1 MDTTINFTSW
11 PDMMTASPFDPEHD
25 LGGKLTKEIFF
36 KELHVPL
43 DKNDELAGAINEF
56 LAGKFEPH
64 RVTLLTGYA
73 GNGKTT
79 FIHEFMEGRT
89 DERPLYYDFT
99 SVRPLSGNTADRVMR
114 NYVRDTKGIV
124 DSLRLISSHRRELK
138 DYFSSDVLARLKA
151 SPVPDSPDDDWLD
164 DTFDLFDLRDTFA
177 CLFVHLFDTFQE
189 NRTTVLYFDN
199 LDGIPMEDLANHF
212 MLYFQEAMSA
222 AMYISR
228 MPFFND
234 RNINFRSDFRFV
246 FCIREANGAI
256 LNAHLSGRTDFIR
269 APFEISFSP
278 EFYQRVAEKR
288 VKFVADNFPQEDVR
302 AYGHN
307 RFSIILGKVLS
318 DMYFR
323 EVFLPLYNNDYR
335 QVASL
340 LVSLI
345 RQYDLDQTHED
356 VDFQL
361 RGMLMFGVIR
371 SLLTEDFLKDYRNI
385 PKDDE
390 NGYCYIDRVMLTL
403 LINLSNYRRY
413 TFRQTGDPYSFFYL
427 VKELQPL
434 YEVRKI
440 LNSIARCFL
449 SQQLNRVHLI
459 TVLHRKVTDV
469 AGFVDLYA
477 PMVNEALAA
486 SPTDNLGLKTELN
499 AVKVRVN
506 PAAFTYIRYVLPH
519 FEFYSNIV
527 GNTKPLFSDPLTREL
542 ADKRKPQGKKVYA
555 FEAKIDSVLHQFR
568 EHAKLMKKFFDKYYV
583 PLDINGENFRNSNY
597 CFRHQGTSAF
607 PVPDGGLSH
616 TVRTVTAHVNYIDEL
631 RRRILGDPGLDDDTV
646 RAINESIIS
655 RIRRY
660 VQVLQYAV
668 DSNAAHTFEEK
679 VDTHIRVIERN
690 LLDRTIAIDKKEDIS
705 GGETRAPR

>member
-1 MDTTINFTSW
+1 MTTTVKFTTM
-11 PDMMTASPFDPEHD
+11 PDMMKASPFDPEHD
-25 LGGKLTKEIFF
+25 LDRTLTKEIFF
-36 KELHVPL
+36 NELHIPP
-43 DKNDELAGAINEF
+43 DDYYGLAGALHVF
-56 LAGKFEPH
+56 LTSRFEPH

-79 FIHEFMEGRT
+79 FIHAFKEGRT
-89 DERPLYYDFT
+89 DERSLYYDFT
-99 SVRPLSGNTADRVMR
+99 SVRPRSDNTADRVMR
-114 NYVRDTKGIV
+114 NYIRDTEGIV
-124 DSLRLISSHRRELK
+124 DTLRLISRHRHELK
-138 DYFSSDVLARLKA
+138 DYFSSDLVANLNA
-151 SPVPDSPDDDWLD
+151 SPVPDSPDNAWLHA
-164 DTFDLFDLRDTFA
+164 TFNLFDLRDTFA
-177 CLFVHLFDTFQE
+177 CFFIHLFDTYKQGKK
-189 NRTTVLYFDN
+189 TVVYFDN

-228 MPFFND
+228 MSFFDD
-234 RNINFRSDFRFV
+234 RNIDFRTNFRFV

-269 APFEISFSP
+269 APFEISFNSD
-278 EFYQRVAEKR
+278 FYRKVAEKR
-288 VKFVADNFPQEDVR
+288 VKFVADNFPHEDVR
-302 AYGHN
+302 AYGHG
-307 RFSIILGKVLS
+307 RFSAILGKILN

-335 QVASL
+335 EVAGL

-345 RQYDLDQTHED
+345 RQYDLDRSHED

-371 SLLTEDFLKDYRNI
+371 SLLTEDFLKDYRKI
-385 PKDDE
+385 PANE

-403 LINLSNYRRY
+403 LINCSNYRRY
-413 TFRQTGDPYSFFYL
+413 AMQQSGEPFSFFYL
-427 VKELQPL
+427 IKDLYPL
-434 YEVRKI
+434 YEVRTI

-477 PMVNEALAA
+477 PMVNEALSA
-486 SPTDNLGLKTELN
+486 SPSDNVGLKSELS
-499 AVKVRVN
+499 AVKVRIN
-506 PAAFTYIRYVLPH
+506 PAGFTYVRYVLPH

-527 GNTKPLFSDPLTREL
+527 GNTKPLFSDPLAREV
-542 ADKRKPQGKKVYA
+542 ADKKKQKGKEVYA
-555 FEAKIDSVLHQFR
+555 FEAKIDSVLHQVR
-568 EHAKLMKKFFDKYYV
+568 AHAKMMKKFFDNYYV
-583 PLDINGENFRNSNY
+583 PLHMNGENFGNSNY
-597 CFRHQGTSAF
+597 CFRHHGTSAF
-607 PVPDGGLSH
+607 PVLGGGLSH
-616 TVRTVTAHVNYIDEL
+616 TTRTVTAHVNYIDEL
-631 RRRILGDPGLDDDTV
+631 RRRILRDPDLDADKV

-668 DSNAAHTFEEK
+668 DSNAARLFEEK
-679 VDTHIRVIERN
+679 FETHTRVIEQN
-690 LLDRTIAIDKKEDIS
+690 LLDRATAIDKKESD
-705 GGETRAPR
+705 